1 MINIIKYSQ
10 EEKNNNQL
18 IDEIVNF
25 LFINLENFGDPIQY
39 IRNALNYAFGRTN
52 SNSGFVA
59 VAYNDNNIMVGAAV
73 VLYTN
78 MKGVFPE
85 NLFAYLAV
93 DKNHR
98 HQGIGSKLM
107 QYVLDNTNGSLSLQV
122 DPKNTARQLYEKF
135 GFEVKYL
142 EMRLYRM

>member
-1 MINIIKYSQ
+1 M
-10 EEKNNNQL
+10 
-18 IDEIVNF
+18 
-25 LFINLENFGDPIQY
+25 
-39 IRNALNYAFGRTN
+39 NYAFERTN
-52 SNSGFVA
+52 SNGGFAA
-59 VAYNDNNIMVGAAV
+59 VAYDDNDIMLGVAV

-93 DKNHR
+93 DTNHR
-98 HQGIGSKLM
+98 HQGIGSQLM

-135 GFEVKYL
+135 GFDVKYL

>member
-1 MINIIKYSQ
+1 MTKIVKYSK
-10 EEKNNNQL
+10 EEKNNIKL
-18 IDEIVNF
+18 IEDLVNF
-25 LFINLENFGDPIQY
+25 LFINLENFRDPIQY
-39 IRNALNYAFGRTN
+39 IENAMNYAFERTN
-52 SNSGFVA
+52 SNGGFVA
-59 VAYNDNNIMVGAAV
+59 VAYDDNDVMLGVAV

-98 HQGIGSKLM
+98 HQGIGSQLM

-135 GFEVKYL
+135 GFDVKYL